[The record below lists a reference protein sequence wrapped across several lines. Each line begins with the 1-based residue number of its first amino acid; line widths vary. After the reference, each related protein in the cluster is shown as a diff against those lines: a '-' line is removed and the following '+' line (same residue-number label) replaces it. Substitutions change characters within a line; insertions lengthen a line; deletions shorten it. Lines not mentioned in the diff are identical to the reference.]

1 MSILNT
7 LVSSLAC
14 PECYECRTLFIDE
27 QYEQR
32 KGLAS
37 YVSINCSSC
46 HYINESYTSQTI
58 CTSKIRGAK
67 PMEINYRAVYAA
79 RTVGQGYSG
88 LEKLCGML
96 NLPRPMTHK
105 NFDVI
110 SRILGESAKETAKAS
125 MISAVNNL
133 RLREGASNDKLVDI
147 GVSIDGTWH

>member
-1 MSILNT
+1 
-7 LVSSLAC
+7 
-14 PECYECRTLFIDE
+14 
-27 QYEQR
+27 
-32 KGLAS
+32 
-37 YVSINCSSC
+37 
-46 HYINESYTSQTI
+46 
-58 CTSKIRGAK
+58 
-67 PMEINYRAVYAA
+67 MEINYRAVYAA

-96 NLPRPMTHK
+96 NLPRPMTLK

-147 GVSIDGTWH
+147 GVSIDGTWKKGDTYR